1 VYIWVPLLNGHVA
14 LIRVQRKKKNSRN
27 MNCKNSIMQHV
38 LLYGFDLTK
47 ANNGASPHGLF
58 MDVFPA
64 NKMLLK
70 S

>member
-1 VYIWVPLLNGHVA
+1 
-14 LIRVQRKKKNSRN
+14 